1 MGVRALLKRIERTEK
16 VFKAQSIFSPDGIC
30 FMEKEQPCVCS
41 AFALYRSQTAVN
53 RAIQTCTEGSNPTLS
68 ATQSEVQ
75 RKSSSFPPKYAENAR
90 ISRLLQ
96 DKPDWREWTAWP
108 EAGHYLSFS
117 PEGTCAV
124 RF

>member
-53 RAIQTCTEGSNPTLS
+53 RAIQTCTEGSNPSLS
-68 ATQSEVQ
+68 ATARWRSAKLGESIE
-75 RKSSSFPPKYAENAR
+75 SSGSSGEKGIRTP
-90 ISRLLQ
+90 
-96 DKPDWREWTAWP
+96 
-108 EAGHYLSFS
+108 
-117 PEGTCAV
+117 GTL
-124 RF
+124 RYT